1 MTIPFLAVRCNRFP
15 LRAVLIAACGMG
27 LIFVASRAFGATPVG
42 LWYAEGGAA
51 EVQVFPCADEFCGKV
66 VWLRSPLGE
75 DGCELRDDNNPDS
88 TLRGRAIIGL
98 LVLTGLKPV
107 DDVQAAWSGGSIYDP
122 TSGHTYSCMARLDGH
137 DRLFLR
143 GYFGIQLLGR
153 TTTWTR
159 VGATQCHSLDR

>member
-1 MTIPFLAVRCNRFP
+1 MDDHFGGLRCCRFWFRT
-15 LRAVLIAACGMG
+15 LLVLVCGMW
-27 LIFVASRAFGATPVG
+27 LDLFVSAAFAASPIG

-51 EVQVFPCADEFCGKV
+51 EVQIVPCSNVLCGKV

-75 DGCELRDDNNPDS
+75 DGCELRDDNNPDLNS
-88 TLRGRAIIGL
+88 RNRTIVGL
-98 LVLTGLKPV
+98 EVLSGLKQV
-107 DDVQAAWSGGSIYDP
+107 DDEGSVWTGGTIYDP
-122 TSGHTYSCMARLDGH
+122 STGRTYSCNARMEGD

-159 VGATQCHSLDR
+159 VGAEQRQCRE

>member
-1 MTIPFLAVRCNRFP
+1 MEISFFALRCDRFSS
-15 LRAVLIAACGMG
+15 RALLIAACGMC
-27 LIFVASRAFGATPVG
+27 LTLFASKALGASPVG

-75 DGCELRDDNNPDS
+75 DGCELRDDKNPDS
-88 TLRGRAIIGL
+88 ILRSRAIIGL
-98 LVLTGLKPV
+98 VVLTGLKPV
-107 DDVQAAWSGGSIYDP
+107 DDDQAAWSGGSIYDP
-122 TSGHTYSCMARLDGH
+122 ATGRTYSCKARLQGNDK
-137 DRLFLR
+137 LFLR

-153 TTTWTR
+153 TTTWTK

>member
-1 MTIPFLAVRCNRFP
+1 MKILVLALRCDRLP
-15 LRAVLIAACGMG
+15 LRALFIAACGMG
-27 LIFVASRAFGATPVG
+27 LTLFASKAFAASPVG

-51 EVQVFPCADEFCGKV
+51 EVQVFPCADEFCGRV

-75 DGCELRDDNNPDS
+75 DGCELRDDKNPDS
-88 TLRGRAIIGL
+88 ALRNRAIIGL
-98 LVLTGLKPV
+98 LVLTGLKPI
-107 DDVQAAWSGGSIYDP
+107 DDDQAAWSGGSIYDP
-122 TSGHTYSCMARLDGH
+122 ASGHTYSCIARLEGN

-159 VGATQCHSLDR
+159 VGATQCQSVNR

>member
-1 MTIPFLAVRCNRFP
+1 MKILVLALRVHRLP
-15 LRAVLIAACGMG
+15 LRALFIAACGMG
-27 LIFVASRAFGATPVG
+27 LTLFASKAFAASPVG

-51 EVQVFPCADEFCGKV
+51 EVQVFPCADEFCGRV

-75 DGCELRDDNNPDS
+75 DGCELRDDKNPDS
-88 TLRGRAIIGL
+88 ALRNRAIIGL
-98 LVLTGLKPV
+98 LVLTGLKPI
-107 DDVQAAWSGGSIYDP
+107 DDDQAAWSGGSIYDP
-122 TSGHTYSCMARLDGH
+122 ASGHTYSCIARLEGN

-159 VGATQCHSLDR
+159 VGATQCQSVNR